1 MLWTFGCSERIPGAD
16 TDYGLFNQN
25 LIDFEKDGRIVI
37 KKLQETFKVK
47 KHKLDTFYQYNNT
60 RFNYSGYPKRFL
72 KGQ

>member
-1 MLWTFGCSERIPGAD
+1 MRNTWVKHILLKQDGHVLWTFGCSERIPGAD

-47 KHKLDTFYQYNNT
+47 RELDTF
-60 RFNYSGYPKRFL
+60 
-72 KGQ
+72 